1 MFGRVPGIVPL
12 RLAATARRRD
22 RREAQCHAH
31 VVASLARPHASSHE
45 GRWPHPASLWLSASA
60 LAARDMAL
68 AAASSACRS
77 CTRDCSI
84 LLWATSMSVLFSSS
98 AARRRRFSRS
108 RPSKSS
114 CVTRRAP
121 RGAFSL
127 RAHVSRRGLKYYKGA
142 LEGACPCGARG
153 EGHAVAPHGSTPPPA
168 RASAGPLATR
178 PAAWPRGTVLGSSC
192 GRAALLWVVQCSTAK
207 GIFPLRKEERLR
219 SYSPHSRP
227 LSIPSSKTRGEVS
240 T

>member
-1 MFGRVPGIVPL
+1 MYPCAWRP
-12 RLAATARRRD
+12 RLAGGTGAKHNVMHTSLRQWPALT
-22 RREAQCHAH
+22 
-31 VVASLARPHASSHE
+31 LARTRAAGLTRPRS
-45 GRWPHPASLWLSASA
+45 GFNSASA

-84 LLWATSMSVLFSSS
+84 LLWATSMSVLFCSS

-127 RAHVSRRGLKYYKGA
+127 RAHVSRRGLLYYKGA
-142 LEGACPCGARG
+142 LECACPCGAGG

-192 GRAALLWVVQCSTAK
+192 GRAALL
-207 GIFPLRKEERLR
+207 
-219 SYSPHSRP
+219 
-227 LSIPSSKTRGEVS
+227 
-240 T
+240 